1 MFGLGGVVAALLI
14 ATMGHNAPSHA
25 VEEMPNPVMSQV
37 GAPSA
42 NLLVNPSFNA
52 PAPFQTDAC
61 TGQTAGELQVP
72 NGWTAYFMCRQPGDV
87 DNINRRPEYRPAD
100 MTYAYR
106 VRSPQTALKYFN
118 FWALNK
124 SAGVYQVVNG
134 ITPGSVLKFSMWVQ
148 IWTSNCDV
156 NPPNSQCEPGNL
168 EARLC
173 IDTDG
178 GSKFETG
185 AAGVTCSAWTRQ
197 AAWDKYTE
205 LTLETVAQS
214 SQVIVALNTRAEWAV
229 KHNDV
234 YADDASLIAIPP
246 TATPTV
252 TPSPTQTP
260 TVTTTATQVITNTL
274 TPTPTPQSLPRQLLP
289 LLVKP

>member
-1 MFGLGGVVAALLI
+1 MILAGGMLSAFW
-14 ATMGHNAPSHA
+14 HNTPSLA
-25 VEEMPNPVMSQV
+25 IEEVPLDRYMLPITTTTPTP
-37 GAPSA
+37 GA
-42 NLLVNPSFNA
+42 NLLINPNFNP
-52 PAPFQTDAC
+52 PAPFQTDTC
-61 TGQTAGELQVP
+61 TGLTAGELQVP
-72 NGWTAYFMCRQPGDV
+72 TGWTAYFMCKQPGDA

-100 MTYAYR
+100 MAFPYR

-134 ITPGSVLKFSMWVQ
+134 ITPGSTLKFSMWVQ
-148 IWTSNCDV
+148 LWTSNCDV

-178 GSKFETG
+178 GSKFDTN
-185 AAGVTCSAWTRQ
+185 AAGVTCGAWTRQ

-246 TATPTV
+246 TATPTI
-252 TPSPTQTP
+252 TPSPTR
-260 TVTTTATQVITNTL
+260 
-274 TPTPTPQSLPRQLLP
+274 TPTPTPFATVTSPITASPTATSTPSPRQFLSVLL
-289 LLVKP
+289 K

>member
-1 MFGLGGVVAALLI
+1 MILAGGILSAFW
-14 ATMGHNAPSHA
+14 HNTPSLA
-25 VEEMPNPVMSQV
+25 IEEVPLDRYMLPITTTTPTP
-37 GAPSA
+37 GA
-42 NLLVNPSFNA
+42 NLLINPNFNP
-52 PAPFQTDAC
+52 PAPFQTDTC
-61 TGQTAGELQVP
+61 TGLTAGELQVP
-72 NGWTAYFMCRQPGDV
+72 TGWTAYFMCKQPGDA

-100 MTYAYR
+100 MAFPYR

-134 ITPGSVLKFSMWVQ
+134 ITPGSTLKFSMWVQ
-148 IWTSNCDV
+148 LWTSNCDV

-178 GSKFETG
+178 GSKFDTN
-185 AAGVTCSAWTRQ
+185 AAGVTCGAWTRQ

-246 TATPTV
+246 TATPTI
-252 TPSPTQTP
+252 TPSPFA
-260 TVTTTATQVITNTL
+260 TVTSPITASPTATS
-274 TPTPTPQSLPRQLLP
+274 TPSPRQFLSVLL
-289 LLVKP
+289 K

>member
-1 MFGLGGVVAALLI
+1 MFGLGGVVAAVLI

-37 GAPSA
+37 SAPSA

-72 NGWTAYFMCRQPGDV
+72 NGWTAYFMCRQPGDA

-134 ITPGSVLKFSMWVQ
+134 ITPGSLLKFSMWVQ

-260 TVTTTATQVITNTL
+260 TASATATATATHVITNTV
-274 TPTPTPQSLPRQLLP
+274 TPTPTPQS
-289 LLVKP
+289 

>member
-37 GAPSA
+37 SAPSA

-72 NGWTAYFMCRQPGDV
+72 NGWTAYFMCRQPGDA

-124 SAGVYQVVNG
+124 SAGMYQVVNG

-252 TPSPTQTP
+252 TPSPTQT
-260 TVTTTATQVITNTL
+260 TTATATATQVTTNTV

>member
-14 ATMGHNAPSHA
+14 ETMGHNAPSHA
-25 VEEMPNPVMSQV
+25 VEEMPDPVMSQV

-72 NGWTAYFMCRQPGDV
+72 NGWTAYFMCRQPGDA

-260 TVTTTATQVITNTL
+260 TATATATQVITNTV

>member
-37 GAPSA
+37 SAPSA

-61 TGQTAGELQVP
+61 TGQIAGELQVP
-72 NGWTAYFMCRQPGDV
+72 NGWTAYFMCRQPGDA

-148 IWTSNCDV
+148 IWTSNCDI

-185 AAGVTCSAWTRQ
+185 AAGVTCSAWMRQ

-205 LTLETVAQS
+205 LTLETVTQS

-252 TPSPTQTP
+252 TPSTTQTP
-260 TVTTTATQVITNTL
+260 TATATQAITNTI
-274 TPTPTPQSLPRQLLP
+274 TPIPTLQSLPRQLLP
-289 LLVKP
+289 MLLKP